1 MKQKTKDNAKSKM
14 KRRGTGE
21 EGPAVPPA
29 ATHLVCH
36 HAELDQN
43 QQGQHFLDSNAGQGE
58 VQSVQL
64 VPRSDVRQVYL
75 HPGATVFRRPALSL
89 M

>member
-1 MKQKTKDNAKSKM
+1 M

-21 EGPAVPPA
+21 EGPAVPRA

-36 HAELDQN
+36 RCPDEPDQN
-43 QQGQHFLDSNAGQGE
+43 QQGQHFLDRDAGQGE

-64 VPRSDVRQVYL
+64 VPRSDVREVYL
-75 HPGATVFRRPALSL
+75 YPGATVFRRPALAL